1 MVRVDANDEAWTYQ
15 ETLRRIIA
23 LLFSLADLADWTS
36 SCRYDVR
43 CKMLAILRRG
53 EAIAHRSVIG
63 TAQDLGVAAP
73 PQAWL
78 AIRALMLA
86 SDGDDP
92 DDATGLALR
101 FRALAFALVYLLSW
115 CEAAGALGVGRNALQ
130 RPASVLPWK
139 AGRPIQAHRPLAP
152 DTS

>member
-1 MVRVDANDEAWTYQ
+1 MVRMDANNEAWTYQ

-23 LLFSLADLADWTS
+23 LLLSLADLAASAS
-36 SCRYDVR
+36 SCGYNVR
-43 CKMLAILRRG
+43 CKMLAILRRA

-86 SDGDDP
+86 SDSDDP

-101 FRALAFALVYLLSW
+101 LRALAFALGYLLSW
-115 CEAAGALGVGRNALQ
+115 CEAAGAFAVGHNALQ
-130 RPASVLPWK
+130 KPAPVWLSQ
-139 AGRPIQAHRPLAP
+139 AGRRMQTQRPRAP

>member
-1 MVRVDANDEAWTYQ
+1 MVRVDGNSEEWTYQ

-23 LLFSLADLADWTS
+23 LLFSLADLADS
-36 SCRYDVR
+36 AASCRYNVR
-43 CKMLAILRRG
+43 CKMLAILRRA

-63 TAQDLGVAAP
+63 TAQDFGLAAP

-92 DDATGLALR
+92 DDATDLALR
-101 FRALAFALVYLLSW
+101 LRALAFALVYLLSW
-115 CEAAGALGVGRNALQ
+115 CEAPSAVGHKAFGESALVWL
-130 RPASVLPWK
+130 SK
-139 AGRPIQAHRPLAP
+139 AGRPMQAPRPQAP